1 MWYYTS
7 KHKMKYKNMRP
18 LSWLGRCISQDIN
31 LLFPEIVRWD
41 AKMLLLRETDATIL
55 ELTSL
60 LSGKLMSK
68 VRN

>member
-1 MWYYTS
+1 
-7 KHKMKYKNMRP
+7 MRP
-18 LSWLGRCISQDIN
+18 LSWLGRCVSQDID
-31 LLFPEIVRWD
+31 LLYPEIVRWV
-41 AKMLLLRETDATIL
+41 AKMLLFRETDATIL